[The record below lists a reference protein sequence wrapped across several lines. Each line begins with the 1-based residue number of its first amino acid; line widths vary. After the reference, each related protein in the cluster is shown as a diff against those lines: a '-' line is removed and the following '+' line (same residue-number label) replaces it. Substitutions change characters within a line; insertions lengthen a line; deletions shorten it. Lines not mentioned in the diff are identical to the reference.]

1 MSCSSHWNCFAALSM
16 EALLQVKWL
25 LNHSWM
31 EHWYIGLAT
40 CKLAN
45 EVFLDGTLIE
55 GLAISKL
62 ADETFLESL
71 IRRLST
77 FRSADSFIQD
87 GSNSVSES
95 SS

>member
-1 MSCSSHWNCFAALSM
+1 MLEFELGGEEDELLESLELLCRLEYGSFATGKVVAEPFLDGAL
-16 EALLQVKWL
+16 V
-25 LNHSWM
+25 
-31 EHWYIGLAT
+31 GLAT

-77 FRSADSFIQD
+77 F
-87 GSNSVSES
+87 
-95 SS
+95 